1 MSAKDTS
8 STIIGLLAFAL
19 FSGLAIAAEEKP
31 EEEGS
36 AMEEAEEAGSAASDP
51 TAKVNFIDV
60 RAQFFDLERGNDRD
74 VYRIDGAYVFSPKFK
89 AVFELHYWET
99 DVTGRDRGG
108 LAQYGAK
115 GIYFPKSGEWRGMRY
130 RIAAGAELI
139 IDGDNVDK
147 GIGPGAD
154 SIAPLFGV
162 ALIPKPGRTLI
173 PFVQYFKS
181 FDEEP
186 GRDVEQTAL
195 RFIALQQLDSI
206 KGWVKGDF
214 KFITDHENDDKS
226 STTFEVQVGKMFT
239 PKFGAYFEGLFA
251 LGGQKP
257 HDDGF
262 GIAGRFLF

>member
-1 MSAKDTS
+1 MFAKNTS
-8 STIIGLLAFAL
+8 LTIIGLLVFAL

-31 EEEGS
+31 EEEDS
-36 AMEEAEEAGSAASDP
+36 AMEQAEEAGTAASDP

-60 RAQFFDLERGNDRD
+60 RAQFFDLENGGNRD
-74 VYRIDGAYVFSPKFK
+74 VYRIDAAYVVSPKLK
-89 AVFELHYWET
+89 ATFEVHYWET

-108 LAQYGAK
+108 LAQYGGK
-115 GIYFPKSGEWRGMRY
+115 VIYFPKSGEWRGMRY

-154 SIAPLFGV
+154 QIAPLFGV
-162 ALIPKPGRTLI
+162 ALIPKPGTTLI

-195 RFIALQQLDSI
+195 RFIALQQLDAI

-214 KFITDHENDDKS
+214 KLIFDHENDDKS
-226 STTFEVQVGKMFT
+226 STIFEVQVGKMFT

-251 LGGQKP
+251 LGGQKSF
-257 HDDGF
+257 DDGL

>member
-1 MSAKDTS
+1 MFAKNTS
-8 STIIGLLAFAL
+8 LTIVGLLAFAL
-19 FSGLAIAAEEKP
+19 FSGLAIAAEEHP
-31 EEEGS
+31 EEEDS
-36 AMEEAEEAGSAASDP
+36 AMEQAEEAGSAASDP
-51 TAKVNFIDV
+51 TARVNFIDV
-60 RAQFFDLERGNDRD
+60 RAQFFDLEDGSDRD
-74 VYRIDGAYVFSPKFK
+74 VYRIEGARVFNPKFK
-89 AVFELHYWET
+89 MTFELHYWET
-99 DVTGRDRGG
+99 DVTGRDRSGWAEYH
-108 LAQYGAK
+108 LK
-115 GIYFPKSGEWRGMRY
+115 GIYFPKDGQRGNMKY
-130 RIAAGAELI
+130 RLAVGAELI

-154 SIAPLFGV
+154 QIAPLFGV
-162 ALIPKPGRTLI
+162 ALIPKPGTTLI
-173 PFVQYFKS
+173 PLVQYFKS

-195 RFIALQQLDSI
+195 RFIALQQLDDI
-206 KGWVKGDF
+206 NGWVKGDF

-239 PKFGAYFEGLFA
+239 LTFGAYFEGLFA

>member
-1 MSAKDTS
+1 MRSK
-8 STIIGLLAFAL
+8 IPPLAIVGSLIFVL
-19 FSGLAIAAEEKP
+19 FSGLAIAAEEQP
-31 EEEGS
+31 EEEHS
-36 AMEEAEEAGSAASDP
+36 AMEQAEQEGSAASDP
-51 TAKVNFIDV
+51 TARVNFIDV
-60 RAQFFDLERGNDRD
+60 RARFFDLEDGSDRD
-74 VYRIDGAYVFSPKFK
+74 VYRIDGSYVFSPKFK
-89 AVFELHYWET
+89 MTFEAHYWET
-99 DVTGRDRGG
+99 DVTGRDRSGWAEYH
-108 LAQYGAK
+108 LK
-115 GIYFPKSGEWRGMRY
+115 GIYFPKDGQRGDMKY
-130 RIAAGAELI
+130 RMAVGAELI

-162 ALIPKPGRTLI
+162 ALIPKPGTTLI
-173 PFVQYFKS
+173 PLVQYFKS

-195 RFIALQQLDSI
+195 RFIALQQLPSI
-206 KGWVKGDF
+206 NGWVKPDF
-214 KFITDHENDDKS
+214 KFIIDHENDDKS
-226 STTFEVQVGKMFT
+226 TTTLELQLGKMFT